1 MSDSDFECP
10 NCGEPVPYYL
20 TRCPRCN
27 WNMYPSDDDE
37 AEPGSAHANLDETH
51 LFPAS
56 LVAWMGGVFAGWAA
70 AGGLAFF
77 VHLLV
82 GRALPAAALEPGL
95 RLLLYAANVL
105 AALAGGALAALIGR
119 NRGPGRERTSS
130 AWYGWQGLRTSLL
143 TGGPVGLLA
152 ALNALLFETRWR
164 QVSPALLND
173 PYFMIMLL
181 LTLSAGLD
189 GALCY
194 AYGTNHRRCT
204 SPDGTNH
211 RRCTSPDGTNHRLL
225 AGRPV
230 GAAGLAV
237 PLKSESALYED
248 LLRRVGGDA
257 ALAERLVELESRRDP
272 HASRMLCLLNA
283 IERLARDRR

>member
-1 MSDSDFECP
+1 
-10 NCGEPVPYYL
+10 
-20 TRCPRCN
+20 
-27 WNMYPSDDDE
+27 
-37 AEPGSAHANLDETH
+37 
-51 LFPAS
+51 
-56 LVAWMGGVFAGWAA
+56 
-70 AGGLAFF
+70 
-77 VHLLV
+77 
-82 GRALPAAALEPGL
+82 
-95 RLLLYAANVL
+95 
-105 AALAGGALAALIGR
+105 
-119 NRGPGRERTSS
+119 
-130 AWYGWQGLRTSLL
+130 
-143 TGGPVGLLA
+143 VGLLA

-194 AYGTNHRRCT
+194 AYGTNHR
-204 SPDGTNH
+204 
-211 RRCTSPDGTNHRLL
+211 LL
-225 AGRPV
+225 AGRPA

-237 PLKSESALYED
+237 PLKSESVLYED